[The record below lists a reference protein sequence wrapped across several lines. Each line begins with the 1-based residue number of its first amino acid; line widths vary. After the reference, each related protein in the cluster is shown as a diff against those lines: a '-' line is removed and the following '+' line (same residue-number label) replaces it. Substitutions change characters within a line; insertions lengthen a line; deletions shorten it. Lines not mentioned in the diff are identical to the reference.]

1 VISIPSRWS
10 ATVITKAILWEKT
23 KIGIGNPATKAPA
36 AKPKNSRVAAN
47 LAI

>member
-1 VISIPSRWS
+1 LVGNS
-10 ATVITKAILWEKT
+10 VTKAILPEKT
-23 KIGIGNPATKAPA
+23 EIEIANPATKSTN